1 MKYIGSE
8 RGKTAIV
15 FDDIELVFLKQLVEH
30 LYSNEMTSQMIIDR
44 GERNT
49 EYLTSTNGQLVFNQ
63 FKTLL
68 FEVEDDD
75 SLDREV
81 FFLNGRNNGLE

>member
-30 LYSNEMTSQMIIDR
+30 IYSDEITSQMIIDR
-44 GERNT
+44 DERNT

-63 FKTLL
+63 FKTLR
-68 FEVEDDD
+68 FKAEDDD
-75 SLDREV
+75 SPDHEDLP
-81 FFLNGRNNGLE
+81 F